1 MVMERSEFEQ
11 SLAQATRTAI
21 EAARAVVLDDLSE
34 SARYWAGIGFE
45 EGRGPAPDGDV
56 IRKELALPGDD
67 VRGPW
72 TADQVVDFFWVA
84 GTVPIWIDIR
94 VGDCNDDH
102 TFLWLGGSVVFT
114 ARMERMRLADGCPQ
128 PFGVL
133 RPSAPTRDWAR
144 GKKFA
149 LRASPSFLGTEA
161 DPGCILNDH
170 G

>member
-56 IRKELALPGDD
+56 LRKELALPGDD

-72 TADQVVDFFWVA
+72 
-84 GTVPIWIDIR
+84 GR
-94 VGDCNDDH
+94 
-102 TFLWLGGSVVFT
+102 S
-114 ARMERMRLADGCPQ
+114 R
-128 PFGVL
+128 
-133 RPSAPTRDWAR
+133 
-144 GKKFA
+144 
-149 LRASPSFLGTEA
+149 RASMKGYFFVRRASTRALEA
-161 DPGCILNDH
+161 HQNA
-170 G
+170 